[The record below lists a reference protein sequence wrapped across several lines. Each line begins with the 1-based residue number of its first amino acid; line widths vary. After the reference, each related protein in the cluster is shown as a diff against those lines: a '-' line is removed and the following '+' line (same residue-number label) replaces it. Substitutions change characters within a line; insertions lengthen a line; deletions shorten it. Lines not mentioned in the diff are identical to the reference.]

1 MKQQTTIPQSSF
13 SFLTDLK
20 ANNDRDWFNANK
32 ARYQQEHAVV
42 CGFGDALLEKMRAH
56 DTLSTPSGKASL
68 FRIYADTRFSK
79 DKAPYKT
86 HWGFRISRATA
97 ELRGGYYFH
106 LEPGHS
112 FAAGGFFG
120 PNPDDLKRIRED
132 IDRNYE
138 DWYELFARPEMQETF
153 GHLDGEKVTTA
164 PKGYSVDHP
173 GIEWLRHKQ
182 FILTRRFT
190 DEEVLAPDFID
201 KLDQTFRNLRPFFD
215 YMSEVLTTN
224 SDGES
229 IL

>member
-1 MKQQTTIPQSSF
+1 MKTAVIPSS
-13 SFLTDLK
+13 SYQFLNDLA
-20 ANNDRDWFNANK
+20 ANNNREWFNAHK
-32 ARYQQEHAVV
+32 DRYLKEHQIVID
-42 CGFGDALLEKMRAH
+42 FGDALLERMKVH
-56 DTLSTPSGKASL
+56 DLISTASGKASL

-86 HWGFRISRATA
+86 HWGFRFSRATA

-120 PNPDDLKRIRED
+120 PNNDDLKRIRED
-132 IDRNYE
+132 IDVNYE
-138 DWYELFARPEMQETF
+138 DWYELFDNPVLQETF
-153 GHLDGEKVTTA
+153 GSLSGDKVATA

-182 FILTRRFT
+182 FILMHRFT
-190 DEEVLAPDFID
+190 DEEVLAPDFLD
-201 KLDQTFRNLRPFFD
+201 RLDQVFRNLRPFFD

-224 SDGES
+224 SNGES